1 MTPALSHIFSHIWYL
16 QQPNCRTRHKSFELR
31 KTRCRRSL
39 PYSLIELINI
49 CFNTHTHLC
58 NISGHVRPKSVGKFY
73 VLDSWTQSCKYDS
86 ITSTWCL
93 NTRGLCLHLNRRNY
107 WNFMTLV
114 SHTPYVFHK
123 GSGISGHVGVVSR
136 GRLRLVLWLATV
148 ITICWHWKTVVV
160 NLDIG
165 QNAVHLRLAG
175 NLHGIYWNVNVM
187 WVHY

>member
-1 MTPALSHIFSHIWYL
+1 MTSALSHVFSQICHL
-16 QQPNCRTRHKSFELR
+16 QQPDYRTRHKGFELR

-136 GRLRLVLWLATV
+136 GRLRLVL
-148 ITICWHWKTVVV
+148 
-160 NLDIG
+160 
-165 QNAVHLRLAG
+165 
-175 NLHGIYWNVNVM
+175 
-187 WVHY
+187 